1 MQDDSVPNPELRT
14 KPDSGEPTRGR
25 PRATDLESRV
35 FDAGMAIYADGG
47 WRGLTF
53 DAVAREA
60 GVGKSALY
68 RRWADR
74 GELLREM
81 LEARWYPIGNIDEG
95 SLRGDL
101 LALARACF
109 NMVAGPYS
117 GVHNHLQADARAF
130 KDARAATAP
139 YGEQTILQARQ
150 IIRRAKARG
159 ELAADFNA
167 SLLIDIV
174 VGGVTNHV
182 NSTPRRLRRAMLA
195 KADSYMAELVDVA
208 LRGAHVT
215 LGQPTATA
223 GALQPEPS
231 TAA

>member
-1 MQDDSVPNPELRT
+1 MQDDSVPAAELRT
-14 KPDSGEPTRGR
+14 KSGPGKPSRGR

-35 FDAGMAIYADGG
+35 FDAAIAIYADGG
-47 WRGLTF
+47 WRALTF

-74 GELLREM
+74 GALLREM
-81 LEARWYPIGNIDEG
+81 LEARWYAIGSIDEG

-109 NMVAGPYS
+109 KMVAGPYS
-117 GVHNHLQADARAF
+117 GVHNHLQADAQAF

-150 IIRRAKARG
+150 IIRRAMARG

-174 VGGVTNHV
+174 VGGITNHV
-182 NSTPRRLRRAMLA
+182 TSTPRRLREAMLL

-208 LRGAHVT
+208 LRGANVGP
-215 LGQPTATA
+215 GQPAEK
-223 GALQPEPS
+223 LLD
-231 TAA
+231 